1 MSPSRRLALLQSLN
15 ALIRL
20 AYNAGALDQHAA
32 ALSSPGPH
40 PVSPLP
46 RLTSTSPPSH
56 PFFASDRDFQIS
68 ALRND
73 ILSLLSESQPEGD
86 SSPPSPETPHA

>member
-1 MSPSRRLALLQSLN
+1 MTLSRRLSLLQFLN

-20 AYNAGALDQHAA
+20 SYNAGVLDQHAA
-32 ALSSPGPH
+32 TLSSPGPH
-40 PVSPLP
+40 PLPPLP
-46 RLTSTSPPSH
+46 LLTPASPPSH

-86 SSPPSPETPHA
+86 SAKHSPETPHA